1 LLNARKPSPNSVADL
16 LVEQIRHDIL
26 FAILPVGLT
35 LSTGLLEKQYGGS
48 PAYLIEAL
56 QKLKQEGFVTLNDQR
71 NFQVSNASNENS
83 QCVTQERVKLE
94 SIGLET
100 SIKNGNI
107 HWYAMI
113 TSAHNNWLD
122 SCKSTQKNP
131 QCAAVDFEENI
142 KLFHQKLIS
151 ACGSTSLISQQD
163 KLYQQTR
170 SLRVA
175 ILQSPDTNLEE
186 YTQLAKK
193 LMTHIFAK
201 EIKQSLS
208 TLEKLINFT

>member
-1 LLNARKPSPNSVADL
+1 MLNVLEPSTNSVADL
-16 LVEQIRHDIL
+16 LAEQMRHDIL
-26 FAILPVGLT
+26 FAILPVGLI
-35 LSTGLLEKQYGGS
+35 LSTDFLEKQYGGS

-56 QKLKQEGFVTLNDQR
+56 QKLYQQGFVTLNEDH
-71 NFQVSNASNENS
+71 NYQVNKARKNNS
-83 QCVTQERVKLE
+83 QCIIQERVKLE
-94 SIGLET
+94 TIGLET

-107 HWYAMI
+107 HWYVMVL
-113 TSAHNNWLD
+113 SAHNNWLD
-122 SCKSTQKNP
+122 SCRSTQQAP
-131 QCAAVDFEENI
+131 QYAAVDFEENI

-151 ACGSTSLISQQD
+151 ACGSASLMSQQE

-186 YTQLAKK
+186 YAQLAEK
-193 LMTHIFAK
+193 LMSHILAK
-201 EIKQSLS
+201 EIQPSIT

>member
-1 LLNARKPSPNSVADL
+1 LLNALEPSTNSVADL

-26 FAILPVGLT
+26 FAILPEGLT
-35 LSTGLLEKQYGGS
+35 LSTSFLEKQYGGS

-56 QKLKQEGFVTLNDQR
+56 QKLKLQGLVILNEQR
-71 NFQVSNASNENS
+71 NYQVSKASNKNS
-83 QCVTQERVKLE
+83 HCIIQERIKLE

-107 HWYAMI
+107 HWQAMI
-113 TSAHNNWLD
+113 LTAHNHWLD
-122 SCKSTQKNP
+122 SCKLTQQDPK
-131 QCAAVDFEENI
+131 CAAVDFEENI

-151 ACGSTSLISQQD
+151 ACGSTSLMSQQD

-175 ILQSPDTNLEE
+175 KLQSPDTNLEE
-186 YTQLAKK
+186 YAQIAKT
-193 LMTHIFAK
+193 LMTQILAK
-201 EIKQSLS
+201 EIQPSIT

>member
-1 LLNARKPSPNSVADL
+1 LLNVLEPSTNSIADL

-26 FAILPVGLT
+26 FAILPVGLI
-35 LSTGLLEKQYGGS
+35 LSTSFLEKQYGGS
-48 PAYLIEAL
+48 PTYLIEAL
-56 QKLKQEGFVTLNDQR
+56 HKLKQQGLVTLNEQR
-71 NFQVSNASNENS
+71 HYQVSKASNENS
-83 QCVTQERVKLE
+83 QCIIQERVKLE

-113 TSAHNNWLD
+113 LSAHNNWLD
-122 SCKSTQKNP
+122 SCRSTQQAP

-151 ACGSTSLISQQD
+151 ACGSKSLMSQQD

-186 YTQLAKK
+186 YAQLAKK
-193 LMTHIFAK
+193 LMAHILAK
-201 EIKQSLS
+201 EIQPSIT